1 MIVNISHKS
10 AAKLHKTIEMPAP
23 FREYFSKKD
32 GVAMEEDS
40 RIEFSIRIASHHPQ
54 CDVGLPSAFSVC
66 YVWKIRGLFCTF
78 AEPQALVSAVSEF

>member
-40 RIEFSIRIASHHPQ
+40 RIEFSIRIAMQDGTRLLCHSDRAKRRKNLTTQQHNSCFYCERQ
-54 CDVGLPSAFSVC
+54 G
-66 YVWKIRGLFCTF
+66 
-78 AEPQALVSAVSEF
+78 

>member
-1 MIVNISHKS
+1 MRLGTRLLCHSEGMTRRRGTTDRTH
-10 AAKLHKTIEMPAP
+10 
-23 FREYFSKKD
+23 
-32 GVAMEEDS
+32 VAMEEDS

-78 AEPQALVSAVSEF
+78 AEPQALVSAVSAF

>member
-32 GVAMEEDS
+32 GVTMEEDS
-40 RIEFSIRIASHHPQ
+40 RIEFSIHIAMQDGTRLLCHSNL
-54 CDVGLPSAFSVC
+54 GSSLASSVS
-66 YVWKIRGLFCTF
+66 F
-78 AEPQALVSAVSEF
+78 

>member
-23 FREYFSKKD
+23 FHNYFSKKD

-40 RIEFSIRIASHHPQ
+40 RIEFSIHIAMQDGTRLLCHSNL
-54 CDVGLPSAFSVC
+54 GSSLASSVS
-66 YVWKIRGLFCTF
+66 F
-78 AEPQALVSAVSEF
+78 

>member
-1 MIVNISHKS
+1 
-10 AAKLHKTIEMPAP
+10 
-23 FREYFSKKD
+23 
-32 GVAMEEDS
+32 MEEDS
-40 RIEFSIRIASHHPQ
+40 RIEFSIHIASHHPQ